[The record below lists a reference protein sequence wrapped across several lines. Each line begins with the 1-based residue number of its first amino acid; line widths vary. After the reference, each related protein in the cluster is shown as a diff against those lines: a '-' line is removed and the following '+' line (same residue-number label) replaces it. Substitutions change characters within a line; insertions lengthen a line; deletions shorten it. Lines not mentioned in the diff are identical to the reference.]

1 MQEFILTLVIVF
13 VLFRIFSSNS
23 SSSRGSFNF
32 TQNNYNQKQDKREE
46 VGKVSINKP
55 DSNLSKNKD
64 IGEYVDYEEVK

>member
-23 SSSRGSFNF
+23 SSSRSSFNF
-32 TQNNYNQKQDKREE
+32 TQNNYNQKQDKSEE
-46 VGKVSINKP
+46 AGKVSINKP

>member
-13 VLFRIFSSNS
+13 VLFRIFISNS

-32 TQNNYNQKQDKREE
+32 IQNNYNQKQDKREE

-55 DSNLSKNKD
+55 DSNPSKNKD